1 MPSAWDWAHRMP
13 EAPSRFLEL
22 ARGPYRLPDPVLTI
36 ADRFIIRR
44 VAPDSRKIDIVDEP
58 DSPIDARVLGAMGFD
73 IGTIHASDPQS
84 RMAIQADVKMQ
95 PKNWLADASELARK
109 AITEDFESWRS
120 AHQ

>member
-1 MPSAWDWAHRMP
+1 M
-13 EAPSRFLEL
+13 
-22 ARGPYRLPDPVLTI
+22 LTI

-58 DSPIDARVLGAMGFD
+58 HSPIDARVLGAKGFD